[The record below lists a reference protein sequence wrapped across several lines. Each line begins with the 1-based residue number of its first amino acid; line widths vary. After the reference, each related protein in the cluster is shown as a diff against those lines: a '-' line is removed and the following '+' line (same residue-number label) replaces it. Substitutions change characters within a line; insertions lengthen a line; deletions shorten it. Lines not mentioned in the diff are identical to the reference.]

1 MDQINE
7 SQLYVCT
14 MLNLA
19 SKHGEVFTIYYPRD
33 WIDQDLENNCQKCK
47 TLGSWQGYRIARC
60 TEHCENGC
68 GMIDVGVEY
77 NVNSPNSATN
87 TYLKGVNWEKELGD
101 IDFGETHKQMQAV
114 HPKPERR
121 EYNGEWYIIDRSQL
135 PYTMTRESEY
145 TCYVNPTID
154 SNCQKSSDPEE
165 SCDQE
170 EEGHDE
176 SSQFIRVMHL
186 KDGKESV
193 LFDMP
198 IDDDSHDEVED
209 ELEDEIDMNGS
220 FFQNTYNEL
229 IQQQYEY
236 EKWIETKINEYDES
250 QDYDEG
256 TDCVQAQKDEKK
268 NEKKDEKKDE
278 KDQDCVFNKPYDCI
292 VELLDDDQDSDQEPD
307 QFYVPAISINQH
319 RFRPEL
325 EQLQKDAARFRQYNR

>member
-1 MDQINE
+1 MDQIDE

-60 TEHCENGC
+60 TEHCKNGC

-101 IDFGETHKQMQAV
+101 IDFGETHKQMQAA

-135 PYTMTRESEY
+135 PYTMTKESEY
-145 TCYVNPTID
+145 TGYVNPTID
-154 SNCQKSSDPEE
+154 SNCQKSSDPE
-165 SCDQE
+165 S
-170 EEGHDE
+170 GHDE
-176 SSQFIRVMHL
+176 SDQFIRVMHL
-186 KDGKESV
+186 KNGKESV

-198 IDDDSHDEVED
+198 IDDDTHD

-220 FFQNTYNEL
+220 FFQDTYNEL
-229 IQQQYEY
+229 IQQQLEY
-236 EKWIETKINEYDES
+236 EKWFEMKVN
-250 QDYDEG
+250 DYDE
-256 TDCVQAQKDEKK
+256 DQKYD
-268 NEKKDEKKDE
+268 KDQEYHE
-278 KDQDCVFNKPYDCI
+278 DQDCVFNKPYDCI
-292 VELLDDDQDSDQEPD
+292 VELPDDHDEDSDQEPD
-307 QFYVPAISINQH
+307 QIYVPAISINQH
-319 RFRPEL
+319 KFRPEL
-325 EQLQKDAARFRQYNR
+325 EQLQKDAERFRQYNM